1 MRLSSIVSRVY
12 LGFFTLIVIMLGS
25 AWLSISSNK
34 NITSHIETIT
44 QQATPLMLQSST
56 LTIRFL
62 DINRSTTPYLSANYI
77 DELEPLKQTVLSNI
91 EQYQQQLNWFDGKA
105 ESGSPLEP
113 ILQNIE
119 EAGVATINKIEQSLN
134 LYVSYL
140 DSKDLGSMEQEQFQS
155 VVGQLN
161 NTLVNQLASTSTSSG
176 DTQKAVEALLVQLS
190 LIAAEANEAFSLQTS
205 SEVRGVERRLQ
216 SRKERFEQAVSD
228 LDNLDS
234 SLLRRSKQ
242 SLSLLAS
249 HVFSAQG
256 SVSTHMET
264 VKLHESI
271 AQQRVEIE
279 QLIDVQLSHF
289 DELSMYAE
297 DTAKRLY
304 HESMDFSH
312 QALLMQAIIAIGSVF
327 IALLIGLNIA
337 KGIRKPSKL
346 LQSAL
351 DQVAKKDLS
360 VMVQY
365 QANNE
370 FGLVSDKVNLVISH
384 LTQMIDNMRHS
395 STRLKE
401 ASLENQST
409 SRSLS
414 EAMQEQ
420 TNQTVMVATAME
432 QIECSVT
439 EITQAANQTLT
450 LVTDAVSSS
459 SDGQKTMDKSVEL
472 MGSLENKLAES
483 TATIG
488 QLESESASIGS
499 ILDVISGISE
509 QTNLLAL
516 NAAIEAARAGE
527 QGRGFSVVAD
537 EVRVLAAK
545 TNASTQ
551 EIHNKIEQLQTSSKL
566 AVEQINQCV
575 VGMVQCVEQTG
586 EVNHSISTVSD
597 LLNEV
602 EQRSHQIATA
612 TTEHQVV
619 ASQVTQNISQIHTL
633 AEDNSQR
640 SQVLFSHGQQLET
653 MSQQQFSLTQE
664 FKLAESSN
672 HQD

>member
-12 LGFFTLIVIMLGS
+12 LGFFVLIVIMLGS

-34 NITSHIETIT
+34 DITTRIENIT

-62 DINRSTTPYLSANYI
+62 DINRSITPYLSANYM
-77 DELEPLKQTVLSNI
+77 DELEPLKLTVLNNI
-91 EQYQQQLNWFDGKA
+91 EQYQQQLSWFEGKSVA
-105 ESGSPLEP
+105 GSHME
-113 ILQNIE
+113 ILLSNIDE
-119 EAGVATINKIEQSLN
+119 TGRSTIEKIEGVLE
-134 LYVSYL
+134 LYVAYL
-140 DSKDLGSMEQEQFQS
+140 DSKDLGAMGQAQFQS

-161 NTLVNQLASTSTSSG
+161 NTLVNQLASAKS
-176 DTQKAVEALLVQLS
+176 DQIQKAVEALLVQLS

-216 SRKERFEQAVSD
+216 SRKERFEQAVTD

-234 SLLRRSKQ
+234 SLLRRSQQ

-249 HVFSAQG
+249 HAFSSSG
-256 SVSTHMET
+256 SVSTHKAT
-264 VKLHESI
+264 VKLDESI
-271 AQQRVEIE
+271 SLQNQEIE
-279 QLIDVQLSHF
+279 QLIDAQLSHF
-289 DELSMYAE
+289 DELSLYAE
-297 DTAKRLY
+297 ETATRLY
-304 HESMDFSH
+304 HESMDSSER
-312 QALLMQAIIAIGSVF
+312 ALWIQGMIALASVV

-346 LQSAL
+346 LQGAL
-351 DQVAKKDLS
+351 DQVANKDLS
-360 VMVQY
+360 KMVQY

-384 LTQMIDNMRHS
+384 LTEMIENMRQS

-409 SRSLS
+409 SRSLN
-414 EAMQEQ
+414 EAMQDQ

-432 QIECSVT
+432 QIESSVT
-439 EITQAANQTLT
+439 EITQAASQTLT
-450 LVTDAVSSS
+450 LVTEAVSSS
-459 SDGQKTMDKSVEL
+459 NHGQQTMDKSVEL
-472 MGSLENKLAES
+472 MSSLERKLAES

-488 QLESESASIGS
+488 QLESDSASIGS

-586 EVNHSISTVSD
+586 EVNGSISKVST

-664 FKLAESSN
+664 FKLAEQPACD
-672 HQD
+672 H

>member
-12 LGFFTLIVIMLGS
+12 LGFFVLIVIMLGS

-34 NITSHIETIT
+34 DITTRIENIT

-62 DINRSTTPYLSANYI
+62 DINRSITPYLSANYM
-77 DELEPLKQTVLSNI
+77 DELEPLKLTVLNNI
-91 EQYQQQLNWFDGKA
+91 EQYQQQLSWFEGKDVT
-105 ESGSPLEP
+105 GSQMETL
-113 ILQNIE
+113 LSNIDE
-119 EAGVATINKIEQSLN
+119 TGRSTIEKIEGVLE
-134 LYVSYL
+134 LYVAYL
-140 DSKDLGSMEQEQFQS
+140 DSKDLGAMGQAQFQS

-161 NTLVNQLASTSTSSG
+161 NTLVNQLASAKS
-176 DTQKAVEALLVQLS
+176 DQIQKAVEALLVQLS

-216 SRKERFEQAVSD
+216 SRKERFEQAVTD

-234 SLLRRSKQ
+234 SLLRRSQQ

-249 HVFSAQG
+249 HAFSSSG
-256 SVSTHMET
+256 SVSTHKAT
-264 VKLHESI
+264 VKLDESI
-271 AQQRVEIE
+271 SLQNQEIE
-279 QLIDVQLSHF
+279 QLIDTQLSHF
-289 DELSMYAE
+289 DELSLYAE
-297 DTAKRLY
+297 DTATRLY
-304 HESMDFSH
+304 HESMDSSQ
-312 QALLMQAIIAIGSVF
+312 QALVMQGGIALASVL

-351 DQVAKKDLS
+351 DQVANKDLS
-360 VMVQY
+360 TMVQY

-370 FGLVSDKVNLVISH
+370 FGSVSDKVNLVISH
-384 LTQMIDNMRHS
+384 LTEMIENMRQS

-414 EAMQEQ
+414 EAMQDQ

-450 LVTDAVSSS
+450 LVTEAVSSS
-459 SDGQKTMDKSVEL
+459 NYGQQTMDKSVEL
-472 MGSLENKLAES
+472 MSSLERKLAES

-488 QLESESASIGS
+488 QLESDSASIGS

-575 VGMVQCVEQTG
+575 AGMVQCVEQTG
-586 EVNHSISTVSD
+586 EVNGSISKVST

-640 SQVLFSHGQQLET
+640 SQVLFSHGQQLEI

-664 FKLAESSN
+664 FKLAE
-672 HQD
+672 QPACDR

>member
-119 EAGVATINKIEQSLN
+119 ETGVATINKVEQSLN

-161 NTLVNQLASTSTSSG
+161 NTLVNQLASTSN
-176 DTQKAVEALLVQLS
+176 TQKAVEALLVQLS

-264 VKLHESI
+264 VKLHESL
-271 AQQRVEIE
+271 ALQRVEVE

-351 DQVAKKDLS
+351 DQVTKKDLS

-384 LTQMIDNMRHS
+384 LTQMIDNMRYS

-409 SRSLS
+409 SRSLR

-586 EVNHSISTVSD
+586 EVNQSISTVSD

-619 ASQVTQNISQIHTL
+619 ASQVTQNISQIHIL

-672 HQD
+672 HKD

>member
-12 LGFFTLIVIMLGS
+12 LGFFVLIVIMLGS

-34 NITSHIETIT
+34 DITTRIENIT
-44 QQATPLMLQSST
+44 QQATPLMLQSSA

-62 DINRSTTPYLSANYI
+62 DINRSTSPYLFANYI
-77 DELEPLKQTVLSNI
+77 DELEPMKQTVLNNI
-91 EQYQQQLNWFDGKA
+91 EQYQEQLNWFEGKGA
-105 ESGSPLEP
+105 VGSQMEVMLN
-113 ILQNIE
+113 NITQT
-119 EAGVATINKIEQSLN
+119 GVSTIDKIERVLE
-134 LYVSYL
+134 LYVEYL
-140 DSKDLGSMEQEQFQS
+140 DSKDLGSMGQAQFQS

-161 NTLVNQLASTSTSSG
+161 NTLVNQLASADSEQ
-176 DTQKAVEALLVQLS
+176 TQKAIEALLVQLS
-190 LIAAEANEAFSLQTS
+190 LIAAEANEALSLQTS

-216 SRKERFEQAVSD
+216 SRKERFEQAVAD
-228 LDNLDS
+228 LDNLES

-249 HVFSAQG
+249 HAFSTNG
-256 SVSTHMET
+256 SVATHKET
-264 VKLHESI
+264 VKLDESI
-271 AQQRVEIE
+271 SLQKQEIE

-297 DTAKRLY
+297 DTATRLY
-304 HESMDFSH
+304 HESMDSSQ
-312 QALLMQAIIAIGSVF
+312 QALVMQGVIALASVL

-351 DQVAKKDLS
+351 DQVANKDLS
-360 VMVQY
+360 AMVQY

-370 FGLVSDKVNLVISH
+370 FGSVSDKVNLVISH
-384 LTQMIDNMRHS
+384 LTQMIENMRQS

-409 SRSLS
+409 SCSLS
-414 EAMQEQ
+414 EAMQDQ

-450 LVTDAVSSS
+450 LVTEAVSSS
-459 SDGQKTMDKSVEL
+459 GDGQKTMDKSVEL
-472 MGSLENKLAES
+472 MGSLERKLAES

-586 EVNHSISTVSD
+586 EVNHSISSVSD

-664 FKLAESSN
+664 FKLAGQSEN
-672 HQD
+672 EV

>member
-12 LGFFTLIVIMLGS
+12 LGFFVLIVIMLGS

-34 NITSHIETIT
+34 DITTRIENIT

-62 DINRSTTPYLSANYI
+62 DINRSITPYLSANYM
-77 DELEPLKQTVLSNI
+77 DELEPLKLTVLNNI
-91 EQYQQQLNWFDGKA
+91 EQYQQQLSWFEGKSVA
-105 ESGSPLEP
+105 GSHME
-113 ILQNIE
+113 ILLGNIDE
-119 EAGVATINKIEQSLN
+119 TGRSTIEKIEGVLE
-134 LYVSYL
+134 LYVAYL
-140 DSKDLGSMEQEQFQS
+140 DSKDLGAMGQAQFQS

-161 NTLVNQLASTSTSSG
+161 NTLVNQLASAKS
-176 DTQKAVEALLVQLS
+176 DQIQKAVEALLVQLS

-216 SRKERFEQAVSD
+216 SRKERFEQAVTD

-234 SLLRRSKQ
+234 SLLRRSQQ

-249 HVFSAQG
+249 HAFSSSG
-256 SVSTHMET
+256 SVSTHKAT
-264 VKLHESI
+264 VKLDESI
-271 AQQRVEIE
+271 SLQNQEIE
-279 QLIDVQLSHF
+279 QLIDAQLSHF
-289 DELSMYAE
+289 DELSLYAE
-297 DTAKRLY
+297 DTATRLY
-304 HESMDFSH
+304 HESMDSSER
-312 QALLMQAIIAIGSVF
+312 ALWIQSVIALTSVV

-346 LQSAL
+346 LQGAL
-351 DQVAKKDLS
+351 DQVANKDLS
-360 VMVQY
+360 KMVQY

-384 LTQMIDNMRHS
+384 LTEMIENMRQS

-414 EAMQEQ
+414 EAMQDQ

-450 LVTDAVSSS
+450 LVTEAVSSS
-459 SDGQKTMDKSVEL
+459 NHGQQTMDKSVEL
-472 MGSLENKLAES
+472 MSSLERKLAES

-586 EVNHSISTVSD
+586 EVNGSISKVST

-664 FKLAESSN
+664 FKLAEQPAYD
-672 HQD
+672 H

>member
-44 QQATPLMLQSST
+44 QQATPLMLQSSA

-77 DELEPLKQTVLSNI
+77 DELEPLKQTVL
-91 EQYQQQLNWFDGKA
+91 
-105 ESGSPLEP
+105 
-113 ILQNIE
+113 
-119 EAGVATINKIEQSLN
+119 NKIELYQTQLSWFEGKGAAGSQMEAMLN
-134 LYVSYL
+134 NIAQTGVSTIDKIDLVLELYVEYL
-140 DSKDLGSMEQEQFQS
+140 DSKDLGSMEQTQFQS
-155 VVGQLN
+155 VVNQLN
-161 NTLVNQLASTSTSSG
+161 NTLVNQLASASS
-176 DTQKAVEALLVQLS
+176 DATQKAVEALLVQLG

-216 SRKERFEQAVSD
+216 SRKERFEQAVSE

-242 SLSLLAS
+242 SLSLLTS
-249 HVFSAQG
+249 HAFSAQG
-256 SVSTHMET
+256 SVSTHIET

-271 AQQRVEIE
+271 TEQKVEIE
-279 QLIDVQLSHF
+279 QLIDVQLAHF

-297 DTAKRLY
+297 NTATGLY
-304 HESMDFSH
+304 QESMESSE
-312 QALLMQAIIAIGSVF
+312 QALLMQVIISASSVF
-327 IALLIGLNIA
+327 IAMLIGLNIA

-346 LQSAL
+346 VQSAL
-351 DQVAKKDLS
+351 DQVANKDLS
-360 VMVQY
+360 SKVEY

-370 FGLVSDKVNLVISH
+370 FGSVSDKVNLVISH
-384 LTQMIDNMRHS
+384 LAQMIENMRQS
-395 STRLKE
+395 SMHLQQ

-409 SRSLS
+409 SSSLR
-414 EAMQEQ
+414 EAMQDQ

-450 LVTDAVSSS
+450 LVTEAVSSS
-459 SDGQKTMDKSVEL
+459 SDGQKTMDKSVE
-472 MGSLENKLAES
+472 MMSGLESQLAES
-483 TATIG
+483 TVTIA
-488 QLESESASIGS
+488 QLEKESASIGS

-575 VGMVQCVEQTG
+575 EGMIQCVEQTG
-586 EVNHSISTVSD
+586 EVNHSISTVFD

-619 ASQVTQNISQIHTL
+619 ASQVTQNISQIQML
-633 AEDNSQR
+633 AEENSKR
-640 SQVLFSHGQQLET
+640 SQLLFSHGQQLEV
-653 MSQQQFSLTQE
+653 MSQEQFSLTQE
-664 FKLAESSN
+664 FKLAK
-672 HQD
+672 HPHIRG

>member
-77 DELEPLKQTVLSNI
+77 DELEPLKQTVVSNI
-91 EQYQQQLNWFDGKA
+91 AQYQQQLNWFDGKA

-119 EAGVATINKIEQSLN
+119 ETGVATINKIEQSLN

-140 DSKDLGSMEQEQFQS
+140 DSKDLGSMDQEQFQS

-161 NTLVNQLASTSTSSG
+161 NTLVNQLASTSSG
-176 DTQKAVEALLVQLS
+176 NTQKAVEALLVQLS

-304 HESMDFSH
+304 NESMDFSH

-395 STRLKE
+395 SIRLKE

-409 SRSLS
+409 SRSLN

-575 VGMVQCVEQTG
+575 MGMVQCVEQTS

-672 HQD
+672 HKD

>member
-34 NITSHIETIT
+34 NITSHIETIA

-77 DELEPLKQTVLSNI
+77 DELEPLKQTVLSSI
-91 EQYQQQLNWFDGKA
+91 EQYKQQLDWFDGKA
-105 ESGSPLEP
+105 ESGSPLE
-113 ILQNIE
+113 LLLSNINDTG
-119 EAGVATINKIEQSLN
+119 AATIGSIEQL
-134 LYVSYL
+134 LEGYVTYL
-140 DSKDLGSMEQEQFQS
+140 DSKDLGLMRQTQFQS

-161 NTLVNQLASTSTSSG
+161 NTLVNQLASANSAQ
-176 DTQKAVEALLVQLS
+176 TQKAVEALLVQLS
-190 LIAAEANEAFSLQTS
+190 LIAAESNEAFSLQTS

-216 SRKERFEQAVSD
+216 SRKQRFEQAVSD
-228 LDNLDS
+228 LDRLDS
-234 SLLRRSKQ
+234 SALRRSKQ

-249 HVFSAQG
+249 HVFSAKG
-256 SVSTHMET
+256 SVSIHKET
-264 VKLHESI
+264 VKLDESI
-271 AQQRVEIE
+271 TQQRLEIE
-279 QLIDVQLSHF
+279 QLIDLQLNHF
-289 DELSMYAE
+289 DELSIYAE
-297 DTAKRLY
+297 DTATRLY
-304 HESMDFSH
+304 HESMGSSLR
-312 QALLMQAIIAIGSVF
+312 ALMMQTIIAVGSVF
-327 IALLIGLNIA
+327 LALLIGLNIA

-351 DQVAKKDLS
+351 EQVANKDLS

-365 QANNE
+365 RAHNE

-384 LTQMIDNMRHS
+384 LTQIIESMRQS
-395 STRLKE
+395 SSRLKE

-414 EAMQEQ
+414 EAMQDQ

-450 LVTDAVSSS
+450 LVTEAVSSS
-459 SDGQKTMDKSVEL
+459 NHGQKTVDKSVEL
-472 MGSLENKLAES
+472 MSNLEGKLAES

-575 VGMVQCVEQTG
+575 MGMVQCVEQTG
-586 EVNHSISTVSD
+586 EVNHSISMVSD

-640 SQVLFSHGQQLET
+640 SQVLFSHGLQLET

-664 FKLAESSN
+664 FTLAKPS
-672 HQD
+672 

>member
-12 LGFFTLIVIMLGS
+12 LGFFILIVIMLGS

-34 NITSHIETIT
+34 DITTRIENIT
-44 QQATPLMLQSST
+44 QQATPLMLQSSA

-62 DINRSTTPYLSANYI
+62 DINRSTSPYLSANYI
-77 DELEPLKQTVLSNI
+77 DELEPLKQTVLNNI
-91 EQYQQQLNWFDGKA
+91 EQYQQQLSWFEGKG
-105 ESGSPLEP
+105 EVGSQMEVMLNNITQTGVSTVDQIERVLE
-113 ILQNIE
+113 
-119 EAGVATINKIEQSLN
+119 
-134 LYVSYL
+134 LYVKYL
-140 DSKDLGSMEQEQFQS
+140 DSKDLGSMGQAQFQS

-161 NTLVNQLASTSTSSG
+161 NTLVNQLASAGSEQ
-176 DTQKAVEALLVQLS
+176 TQKAVEALLVQLS

-216 SRKERFEQAVSD
+216 SRKERFEQAVAD

-249 HVFSAQG
+249 HAFSDNG
-256 SVSTHMET
+256 SVAIHKET
-264 VKLHESI
+264 VKLDESI
-271 AQQRVEIE
+271 SLQKQEIE
-279 QLIDVQLSHF
+279 QLIDQQLSHF
-289 DELSMYAE
+289 DELSVYAE
-297 DTAKRLY
+297 DTATRLY
-304 HESMDFSH
+304 HESMNSSQ
-312 QALLMQAIIAIGSVF
+312 QALLMQGVIALTSVL

-346 LQSAL
+346 LQSVL
-351 DQVAKKDLS
+351 DQVANKDLS
-360 VMVQY
+360 AMVKY

-370 FGLVSDKVNLVISH
+370 FGSVSDKVNLVISH
-384 LTQMIDNMRHS
+384 LTQMIENMRYS
-395 STRLKE
+395 STCLKE
-401 ASLENQST
+401 ASIENQST

-414 EAMQEQ
+414 EAMQDQ

-450 LVTDAVSSS
+450 LVTEAVSSS
-459 SDGQKTMDKSVEL
+459 CAGQKTMDKSVEL
-472 MGSLENKLAES
+472 MGSLERKLAES
-483 TATIG
+483 KATIG

-602 EQRSHQIATA
+602 EQRNHQIANA

-619 ASQVTQNISQIHTL
+619 ASQVTQNISQIHIL

-664 FKLAESSN
+664 FKLAEQSEN
-672 HQD
+672 EV

>member
-12 LGFFTLIVIMLGS
+12 LGFFVLIVIMLGS

-34 NITSHIETIT
+34 DITTRIESIT

-62 DINRSTTPYLSANYI
+62 DINRSITPYLSANYM
-77 DELEPLKQTVLSNI
+77 DELEPLKLTILNNI
-91 EQYQQQLNWFDGKA
+91 EQYQQQLSWFEGK
-105 ESGSPLEP
+105 
-113 ILQNIE
+113 
-119 EAGVATINKIEQSLN
+119 GVAGSQMEILLSNIDETGRSTIEKIEGVLE
-134 LYVSYL
+134 LYVAYL
-140 DSKDLGSMEQEQFQS
+140 DSKDLGAMGQAQFQS

-161 NTLVNQLASTSTSSG
+161 NTLVNQLASAKS
-176 DTQKAVEALLVQLS
+176 DQIQKAVEALLVQLS
-190 LIAAEANEAFSLQTS
+190 LIAAETNEAFSLQTS

-216 SRKERFEQAVSD
+216 SRKERFEQAVTD

-234 SLLRRSKQ
+234 SLLRRSQQ

-249 HVFSAQG
+249 HAFSSSG
-256 SVSTHMET
+256 SVSTHKET
-264 VKLHESI
+264 VKLDESI
-271 AQQRVEIE
+271 SLQNQEIE
-279 QLIDVQLSHF
+279 QLIDAQLNHF
-289 DELSMYAE
+289 DELSLYAE
-297 DTAKRLY
+297 DTATRLY
-304 HESMDFSH
+304 HESMDSSER
-312 QALLMQAIIAIGSVF
+312 ALWIQGVIALTSVV

-346 LQSAL
+346 LQGAL
-351 DQVAKKDLS
+351 DQVANKDLS
-360 VMVQY
+360 KMVRY

-384 LTQMIDNMRHS
+384 LTEMIENMRQS

-409 SRSLS
+409 SCSLS
-414 EAMQEQ
+414 EAMQDQ

-439 EITQAANQTLT
+439 EITQAATQTLT
-450 LVTDAVSSS
+450 LVTEAVSSS
-459 SDGQKTMDKSVEL
+459 NHGQQTMDKSVEL
-472 MGSLENKLAES
+472 MSSLERKLAES

-488 QLESESASIGS
+488 QLESDSASIGS

-575 VGMVQCVEQTG
+575 VGMVQCFEQTG
-586 EVNHSISTVSD
+586 EVNHSISSVSE
-597 LLNEV
+597 LLTEV

-664 FKLAESSN
+664 FKLAEQSEN
-672 HQD
+672 KV

>member
-12 LGFFTLIVIMLGS
+12 LGFFVLIVIMLGS

-34 NITSHIETIT
+34 DNTTRIENIT

-77 DELEPLKQTVLSNI
+77 DELEPLKQVVLNNI
-91 EQYQQQLNWFDGKA
+91 ELYQQQLNWFQGK
-105 ESGSPLEP
+105 
-113 ILQNIE
+113 
-119 EAGVATINKIEQSLN
+119 GVAGSQMEAMLNQITQTGLLTIDKIEQVLE
-134 LYVSYL
+134 LYVEYL
-140 DSKDLGSMEQEQFQS
+140 DSKDLGSMGQAQFQS

-161 NTLVNQLASTSTSSG
+161 NTLVNQLASADSEQ
-176 DTQKAVEALLVQLS
+176 TQKAVEALLVQLS

-216 SRKERFEQAVSD
+216 SRKERFEQAVAD
-228 LDNLDS
+228 LDNLNS

-249 HVFSAQG
+249 HAFSASG
-256 SVSTHMET
+256 SVAIHKET
-264 VKLHESI
+264 VKLDEFISL
-271 AQQRVEIE
+271 QKQEIE
-279 QLIDVQLSHF
+279 QLIDQQLSHF

-297 DTAKRLY
+297 DTATRLY
-304 HESMDFSH
+304 HESMDSSQ
-312 QALLMQAIIAIGSVF
+312 QALVMQGFIALASVL

-351 DQVAKKDLS
+351 DQVANKDLS
-360 VMVQY
+360 AMVQY

-370 FGLVSDKVNLVISH
+370 FGSVSDKVNLVISH
-384 LTQMIDNMRHS
+384 LTQMIENMRYS
-395 STRLKE
+395 STCLKE
-401 ASLENQST
+401 ASIENQST

-414 EAMQEQ
+414 EAMQDQ

-439 EITQAANQTLT
+439 EITQAANQTLA
-450 LVTDAVSSS
+450 LVTEAVSSS
-459 SDGQKTMDKSVEL
+459 CAGQKTMDKSVEL
-472 MGSLENKLAES
+472 MGSLERKLAES
-483 TATIG
+483 TVTIG
-488 QLESESASIGS
+488 QLENESASIGS

-664 FKLAESSN
+664 FKLAEQSEN
-672 HQD
+672 TV

>member
-12 LGFFTLIVIMLGS
+12 LGFFVLIVIMLGS

-34 NITSHIETIT
+34 DITTRIESIT

-62 DINRSTTPYLSANYI
+62 DINRSITPYLSANYM
-77 DELEPLKQTVLSNI
+77 DELEPLKLTILNNI
-91 EQYQQQLNWFDGKA
+91 EQYQQQLSWFEGK
-105 ESGSPLEP
+105 
-113 ILQNIE
+113 
-119 EAGVATINKIEQSLN
+119 GVAGSQMEILLSNIDETGRSTIEKIEGVLE
-134 LYVSYL
+134 LYVAYL
-140 DSKDLGSMEQEQFQS
+140 DSKDLGAMGQAQFQS

-161 NTLVNQLASTSTSSG
+161 NTLVNQLASAKS
-176 DTQKAVEALLVQLS
+176 DQIQKAVEALLVQLS
-190 LIAAEANEAFSLQTS
+190 LIAAETNEAFSLQTS

-216 SRKERFEQAVSD
+216 SRKERFEQAVTD

-234 SLLRRSKQ
+234 SLLRRSQQ

-249 HVFSAQG
+249 HAFSSSG
-256 SVSTHMET
+256 SVSTHKET
-264 VKLHESI
+264 VKLDESI
-271 AQQRVEIE
+271 SLQNQEIE
-279 QLIDVQLSHF
+279 QLIDAQLNHF
-289 DELSMYAE
+289 DELSLYAE
-297 DTAKRLY
+297 DTATRLY
-304 HESMDFSH
+304 HESMDSSER
-312 QALLMQAIIAIGSVF
+312 ALWIQGVIALTSVV

-346 LQSAL
+346 LQGAL
-351 DQVAKKDLS
+351 DQVANKDLS
-360 VMVQY
+360 KMVRY

-384 LTQMIDNMRHS
+384 LTEMIENMRQS

-409 SRSLS
+409 SCSLS
-414 EAMQEQ
+414 EAMQDQ

-450 LVTDAVSSS
+450 LVTEAVSSS
-459 SDGQKTMDKSVEL
+459 NHGQQTMDKSVEL
-472 MGSLENKLAES
+472 MSSLERKLAES

-488 QLESESASIGS
+488 QLESDSASIGS

-575 VGMVQCVEQTG
+575 VGMVQCFEQTG
-586 EVNHSISTVSD
+586 EVNHSISSVSE
-597 LLNEV
+597 LLTEV

-612 TTEHQVV
+612 TTEHRVV

-664 FKLAESSN
+664 FKLAEQSEN
-672 HQD
+672 KV

>member
-12 LGFFTLIVIMLGS
+12 LGFFVLIVIMLGS

-34 NITSHIETIT
+34 DITTRIENIT

-62 DINRSTTPYLSANYI
+62 DINRSITPYLSANYI
-77 DELEPLKQTVLSNI
+77 DELEPLKLTVLNNI
-91 EQYQQQLNWFDGKA
+91 EQYQQQLSWFEGKSVA
-105 ESGSPLEP
+105 GSHME
-113 ILQNIE
+113 ILLSNIDE
-119 EAGVATINKIEQSLN
+119 TGRSTIEKIEGVLE
-134 LYVSYL
+134 LYVAYL
-140 DSKDLGSMEQEQFQS
+140 DSKDLGAMGQAQFQS

-161 NTLVNQLASTSTSSG
+161 NILVNQLASAKS
-176 DTQKAVEALLVQLS
+176 DQIQKAVEALLVQLS

-216 SRKERFEQAVSD
+216 SRKERFEQAVTD

-234 SLLRRSKQ
+234 SLLRRSQQ

-249 HVFSAQG
+249 HAFSSSG
-256 SVSTHMET
+256 SVSTHKAT
-264 VKLHESI
+264 VKLDESI
-271 AQQRVEIE
+271 SLQNQEIE
-279 QLIDVQLSHF
+279 QLIDAQLSHF
-289 DELSMYAE
+289 DELSLYAE
-297 DTAKRLY
+297 DTATRLY
-304 HESMDFSH
+304 HESTDSSQ
-312 QALLMQAIIAIGSVF
+312 QALWIQGVITLTSVV

-346 LQSAL
+346 LQGAL
-351 DQVAKKDLS
+351 DQVANKDLS
-360 VMVQY
+360 KMVRY

-370 FGLVSDKVNLVISH
+370 FGLVSEKVNLVISH
-384 LTQMIDNMRHS
+384 LTEMIENMRQS
-395 STRLKE
+395 STCLKE

-414 EAMQEQ
+414 EAMHDQ
-420 TNQTVMVATAME
+420 TSQTVMVATAME

-450 LVTDAVSSS
+450 LVTEAVSSS
-459 SDGQKTMDKSVEL
+459 NHGQQTMDKSVEL
-472 MGSLENKLAES
+472 MGSLERKLAES
-483 TATIG
+483 TATID
-488 QLESESASIGS
+488 QLESDSASIGS

-575 VGMVQCVEQTG
+575 AGMVQCVEQTY
-586 EVNHSISTVSD
+586 EVNGSISKVST

-664 FKLAESSN
+664 FKLAEQSEN
-672 HQD
+672 KV

>member
-12 LGFFTLIVIMLGS
+12 LGFFVLIVIMLGS

-34 NITSHIETIT
+34 DVTTRIESIT

-62 DINRSTTPYLSANYI
+62 DINRSITPYLSANYM
-77 DELEPLKQTVLSNI
+77 DELEPLKLTILNNI
-91 EQYQQQLNWFDGKA
+91 EQYQQQLSWFEGK
-105 ESGSPLEP
+105 
-113 ILQNIE
+113 
-119 EAGVATINKIEQSLN
+119 GVAGSQMEILLSNIDETGRSTIEKIEGVLE
-134 LYVSYL
+134 LYVAYL
-140 DSKDLGSMEQEQFQS
+140 DSKDLGAMGQAQFQS

-161 NTLVNQLASTSTSSG
+161 NTLVNQLASAKS
-176 DTQKAVEALLVQLS
+176 DQIQKAVEALLVQLS
-190 LIAAEANEAFSLQTS
+190 LIAAETNEAFSLQTS

-216 SRKERFEQAVSD
+216 SRKERFEQAVTD

-234 SLLRRSKQ
+234 SLLRRSQQ

-249 HVFSAQG
+249 HAFSSSG
-256 SVSTHMET
+256 SVSTHKET
-264 VKLHESI
+264 VKLDESI
-271 AQQRVEIE
+271 SLQNQEIE
-279 QLIDVQLSHF
+279 QLIDAQLNHF
-289 DELSMYAE
+289 DELSLYAE
-297 DTAKRLY
+297 DTATRLY
-304 HESMDFSH
+304 HESMDSSER
-312 QALLMQAIIAIGSVF
+312 ALWIQGVIALTSVV

-346 LQSAL
+346 LQGAL
-351 DQVAKKDLS
+351 DQVANKDLS
-360 VMVQY
+360 KMVRY

-384 LTQMIDNMRHS
+384 LTEMIENMRQS

-409 SRSLS
+409 SCSLS
-414 EAMQEQ
+414 EAMQDQ

-450 LVTDAVSSS
+450 LVTEAVSSS
-459 SDGQKTMDKSVEL
+459 NHGQQTMDKSVEL
-472 MGSLENKLAES
+472 MSSLERKLAES

-488 QLESESASIGS
+488 QLESDSASIGS

-575 VGMVQCVEQTG
+575 VGMVQCFEQTG
-586 EVNHSISTVSD
+586 EVNYSISSVSE
-597 LLNEV
+597 LLTEV

-664 FKLAESSN
+664 FKLAEQSEN
-672 HQD
+672 KV

>member
-12 LGFFTLIVIMLGS
+12 LGFFVLIVIMLGS

-34 NITSHIETIT
+34 DNTTRIENIT

-77 DELEPLKQTVLSNI
+77 DELEPLKQVVLNNI
-91 EQYQQQLNWFDGKA
+91 ELYQQQLNWFQGK
-105 ESGSPLEP
+105 
-113 ILQNIE
+113 
-119 EAGVATINKIEQSLN
+119 GVAGSQMEAMLNQITQTGLLTIDKIEQVLE
-134 LYVSYL
+134 LYVEYL
-140 DSKDLGSMEQEQFQS
+140 DSKDLGSMGQAQFQS

-161 NTLVNQLASTSTSSG
+161 NTLVNQLASAKS
-176 DTQKAVEALLVQLS
+176 DQIQKAVEALLVQLS

-216 SRKERFEQAVSD
+216 SRKERFEQAVTD
-228 LDNLDS
+228 LDNLDP
-234 SLLRRSKQ
+234 SLLRRSQQ

-249 HVFSAQG
+249 HAFSASG
-256 SVSTHMET
+256 SVAIHKET
-264 VKLHESI
+264 VKLDESI
-271 AQQRVEIE
+271 SLQKQEIE
-279 QLIDVQLSHF
+279 QSIDVQLSHF
-289 DELSMYAE
+289 DELSTYAE
-297 DTAKRLY
+297 DTATRLY
-304 HESMDFSH
+304 HESMDSSQ
-312 QALLMQAIIAIGSVF
+312 QALVMQSVIALSSVL

-351 DQVAKKDLS
+351 DQVANKDLS
-360 VMVQY
+360 MMVQY

-370 FGLVSDKVNLVISH
+370 FGSVSDKVNLVISH
-384 LTQMIDNMRHS
+384 LTQMIDNMRQS

-414 EAMQEQ
+414 EAMQDQ

-450 LVTDAVSSS
+450 LVTEAVSSS
-459 SDGQKTMDKSVEL
+459 CAGQKTMDKSVEL
-472 MGSLENKLAES
+472 IGSLERKLAES

-664 FKLAESSN
+664 FKLAEQSEN
-672 HQD
+672 TV

>member
-12 LGFFTLIVIMLGS
+12 LGFFVLIVIMLGS

-34 NITSHIETIT
+34 DITTRIENIT

-62 DINRSTTPYLSANYI
+62 DINRSITPYLSANYM
-77 DELEPLKQTVLSNI
+77 DELEPLNLTVLNNI
-91 EQYQQQLNWFDGKA
+91 EQYQQQLSWFEGK
-105 ESGSPLEP
+105 
-113 ILQNIE
+113 
-119 EAGVATINKIEQSLN
+119 GVAGSQMETLLSNIDETGRSTIEKIEGVLE
-134 LYVSYL
+134 LYVAYL
-140 DSKDLGSMEQEQFQS
+140 DSKDLGSMGQAQFQS

-161 NTLVNQLASTSTSSG
+161 NTLVNQLASAKS
-176 DTQKAVEALLVQLS
+176 DQIQKAVEALLVQLS

-216 SRKERFEQAVSD
+216 SRKERFEQAVTD

-234 SLLRRSKQ
+234 SLLRRSQQ

-249 HVFSAQG
+249 HAFSSSG
-256 SVSTHMET
+256 SVSTHKAT
-264 VKLHESI
+264 VKLDESI
-271 AQQRVEIE
+271 SLQKQEIE
-279 QLIDVQLSHF
+279 QLIDTQLSHF
-289 DELSMYAE
+289 DELSLYAE
-297 DTAKRLY
+297 DTATRLY
-304 HESMDFSH
+304 HESTDSS
-312 QALLMQAIIAIGSVF
+312 QKALWIQGVIALASVV

-346 LQSAL
+346 LQGAL
-351 DQVAKKDLS
+351 DQVANKDLS
-360 VMVQY
+360 KMVRY

-384 LTQMIDNMRHS
+384 LTEMIENMRQS

-414 EAMQEQ
+414 EAMQDQ

-450 LVTDAVSSS
+450 LVTEAVSSS
-459 SDGQKTMDKSVEL
+459 NHGQQTMDKSVEL
-472 MGSLENKLAES
+472 MSNLERKLAES
-483 TATIG
+483 TTTIG
-488 QLESESASIGS
+488 QLESDSASIGS

-575 VGMVQCVEQTG
+575 AGMVQCVEQTG
-586 EVNHSISTVSD
+586 EVNGSISKVST

-664 FKLAESSN
+664 FKLAE
-672 HQD
+672 QPACDR

>member
-12 LGFFTLIVIMLGS
+12 LGFFVLIVIMLGS

-34 NITSHIETIT
+34 DITTRIESIT

-62 DINRSTTPYLSANYI
+62 DINRSITPYLSANYM
-77 DELEPLKQTVLSNI
+77 DELEPLKLTILNNI
-91 EQYQQQLNWFDGKA
+91 EQYQQQLSWFEGK
-105 ESGSPLEP
+105 
-113 ILQNIE
+113 
-119 EAGVATINKIEQSLN
+119 GVAGSQMEILLSNIDETGRSTIEKIEGVLE
-134 LYVSYL
+134 LYVAYL
-140 DSKDLGSMEQEQFQS
+140 DSKDLGAMGQAQFQS

-161 NTLVNQLASTSTSSG
+161 NTLVNQLASAKS
-176 DTQKAVEALLVQLS
+176 DQIQKAVEALLVQLS
-190 LIAAEANEAFSLQTS
+190 LIAAETNEAFSLQTS

-216 SRKERFEQAVSD
+216 SRKERFEQAVTD

-234 SLLRRSKQ
+234 SLLRRSQQ

-249 HVFSAQG
+249 HAFSSSG
-256 SVSTHMET
+256 SVSTHKET
-264 VKLHESI
+264 VKLDESI
-271 AQQRVEIE
+271 SLQNQEIE
-279 QLIDVQLSHF
+279 QLIDAQLNHF
-289 DELSMYAE
+289 DELSLYAE
-297 DTAKRLY
+297 DTATRLY
-304 HESMDFSH
+304 HESMDSSER
-312 QALLMQAIIAIGSVF
+312 ALWIQGVIALTSVV

-346 LQSAL
+346 LQGAL
-351 DQVAKKDLS
+351 DQVANKDLS
-360 VMVQY
+360 KMVRY

-384 LTQMIDNMRHS
+384 LTEMIENMRQS

-409 SRSLS
+409 SCSLS
-414 EAMQEQ
+414 EAMQDQ

-450 LVTDAVSSS
+450 LVTEAVSSS
-459 SDGQKTMDKSVEL
+459 NHGQQTMDKSVEL
-472 MGSLENKLAES
+472 MSSLERKLAES

-488 QLESESASIGS
+488 QLESDSASIGS

-575 VGMVQCVEQTG
+575 VGMVQCFEQTG
-586 EVNHSISTVSD
+586 EVNHSISSVSE
-597 LLNEV
+597 LLTEV

-664 FKLAESSN
+664 FKLAEQSEN
-672 HQD
+672 KV

>member
-12 LGFFTLIVIMLGS
+12 LGFFVLIVIMLGS

-34 NITSHIETIT
+34 DITTRIENIT

-62 DINRSTTPYLSANYI
+62 DINRSITPYLSANYM
-77 DELEPLKQTVLSNI
+77 DELEPLKLTVLNNI
-91 EQYQQQLNWFDGKA
+91 EQYQQQLSWFEGKSVA
-105 ESGSPLEP
+105 GSHME
-113 ILQNIE
+113 ILLGNIDE
-119 EAGVATINKIEQSLN
+119 TGRSTIEKIEGVLE
-134 LYVSYL
+134 LYVAYL
-140 DSKDLGSMEQEQFQS
+140 DSKDLGSMGQAQFQS

-161 NTLVNQLASTSTSSG
+161 NTLVTQLTSAKS
-176 DTQKAVEALLVQLS
+176 DQIQKAVEAMLVQLS
-190 LIAAEANEAFSLQTS
+190 LIAAEANEAFSFQTS

-216 SRKERFEQAVSD
+216 SRKERFEQAVTD

-234 SLLRRSKQ
+234 SLLRRSQQ

-249 HVFSAQG
+249 HAFSSSG
-256 SVSTHMET
+256 SVSTHKET
-264 VKLHESI
+264 VKLDESI
-271 AQQRVEIE
+271 SLQNQEIE
-279 QLIDVQLSHF
+279 QLIDAQLSHF
-289 DELSMYAE
+289 DELSLYAE
-297 DTAKRLY
+297 DTATRLY
-304 HESMDFSH
+304 HESMDSSER
-312 QALLMQAIIAIGSVF
+312 ALWIQGVIALTSVV

-346 LQSAL
+346 LQGAL
-351 DQVAKKDLS
+351 DQVANKDLS
-360 VMVQY
+360 KMVRY

-384 LTQMIDNMRHS
+384 LTEMIENMRQS
-395 STRLKE
+395 STHLKE

-414 EAMQEQ
+414 EAMQDQ

-450 LVTDAVSSS
+450 LVTEAVSSS
-459 SDGQKTMDKSVEL
+459 NHGQQTMDKSVEL
-472 MGSLENKLAES
+472 MSSLERKLAES

-488 QLESESASIGS
+488 QLESDSASIGS

-575 VGMVQCVEQTG
+575 AVMVQCVEQTG
-586 EVNHSISTVSD
+586 EVNGSISKVST

-653 MSQQQFSLTQE
+653 MSKQQFSLTQE
-664 FKLAESSN
+664 FKLVKQPACD
-672 HQD
+672 H

>member
-77 DELEPLKQTVLSNI
+77 DELEPQKQTVL
-91 EQYQQQLNWFDGKA
+91 
-105 ESGSPLEP
+105 
-113 ILQNIE
+113 
-119 EAGVATINKIEQSLN
+119 NKIELYQTQLSWFEGKGAAGSQMEAMLN
-134 LYVSYL
+134 NIAQTGVSTIDKIDLVLELYVEYL
-140 DSKDLGSMEQEQFQS
+140 DSKDLGSMEQTQFQS
-155 VVGQLN
+155 VVNQLN
-161 NTLVNQLASTSTSSG
+161 NTLVNQLASASS
-176 DTQKAVEALLVQLS
+176 DATQKAVEALLVQLS
-190 LIAAEANEAFSLQTS
+190 LITAEANEAFSLQTS

-216 SRKERFEQAVSD
+216 SRHERFKEAVA
-228 LDNLDS
+228 NLEAQDPA
-234 SLLRRSKQ
+234 LVRRSKQ

-249 HVFSAQG
+249 HAFSAQG

-271 AQQRVEIE
+271 TEQKVEIE
-279 QLIDVQLSHF
+279 QLIDVQLAHF

-297 DTAKRLY
+297 NTATGLY
-304 HESMDFSH
+304 QESMDSSE
-312 QALLMQAIIAIGSVF
+312 QALLMQVIISASSVF
-327 IALLIGLNIA
+327 IAMLIGLNIA

-346 LQSAL
+346 VQSAL
-351 DQVAKKDLS
+351 DQVANKDLS
-360 VMVQY
+360 SKVEY

-370 FGLVSDKVNLVISH
+370 FGSVSDKVNLVISH
-384 LTQMIDNMRHS
+384 LAQMIENMRQS
-395 STRLKE
+395 SMHLQQ

-409 SRSLS
+409 SSSLR
-414 EAMQEQ
+414 EAMQDQ

-450 LVTDAVSSS
+450 LVTEAVSSS
-459 SDGQKTMDKSVEL
+459 SDGQKTMDKSVE
-472 MGSLENKLAES
+472 MMSGLESQLAES
-483 TATIG
+483 TVTIA
-488 QLESESASIGS
+488 QLEKESASIGS

-537 EVRVLAAK
+537 EVR
-545 TNASTQ
+545 
-551 EIHNKIEQLQTSSKL
+551 
-566 AVEQINQCV
+566 
-575 VGMVQCVEQTG
+575 
-586 EVNHSISTVSD
+586 
-597 LLNEV
+597 
-602 EQRSHQIATA
+602 
-612 TTEHQVV
+612 
-619 ASQVTQNISQIHTL
+619 
-633 AEDNSQR
+633 
-640 SQVLFSHGQQLET
+640 
-653 MSQQQFSLTQE
+653 
-664 FKLAESSN
+664 
-672 HQD
+672 

>member
-25 AWLSISSNK
+25 AWLSINSNK

-62 DINRSTTPYLSANYI
+62 DINRSSIPYLSADYV
-77 DELEPLKQTVLSNI
+77 DELEPLKQAVVNNI
-91 EQYQQQLNWFDGKA
+91 EHYQQQLNWFEGK
-105 ESGSPLEP
+105 STTGSPLES
-113 ILQNIE
+113 ILNNIDE
-119 EAGVATINKIEQSLN
+119 TGVATIEKVDQTLN

-140 DSKDLGSMEQEQFQS
+140 DTKDLGSMEQAQFQS

-161 NTLVNQLASTSTSSG
+161 NTLVNQLASASS
-176 DTQKAVEALLVQLS
+176 DVMQKAVEALLVQLS

-216 SRKERFEQAVSD
+216 SRKERFEQAVAD
-228 LDNLDS
+228 LDSIDS
-234 SLLRRSKQ
+234 AMLRRSKQ

-249 HVFSAQG
+249 HAFSAKG
-256 SVSTHMET
+256 SVSTHKDT
-264 VKLHESI
+264 VELHEVI
-271 AQQRVEIE
+271 AQQRLKIE
-279 QLIDVQLSHF
+279 QLIDTQLSHF

-304 HESMDFSH
+304 HESMDSSH

-346 LQSAL
+346 VQGAL
-351 DQVAKKDLS
+351 DQVANKDLS
-360 VMVQY
+360 TMVQY

-370 FGLVSDKVNLVISH
+370 FGSVSDKVNLVISH
-384 LTQMIDNMRHS
+384 LTQMIENMRQS

-414 EAMQEQ
+414 EAMQDQ

-450 LVTDAVSSS
+450 LVTSAVTNSSA
-459 SDGQKTMDKSVEL
+459 GQQTMGKNVDL
-472 MGSLENKLAES
+472 MGVLESKLAES
-483 TATIG
+483 TTTIDK
-488 QLESESASIGS
+488 LEKESASIGS

-551 EIHNKIEQLQTSSKL
+551 EIHHKIERLQTSSKL

-640 SQVLFSHGQQLET
+640 SQLLFSHGQQLET

-664 FKLAESSN
+664 FKLAEQSEN
-672 HQD
+672 TV

>member
-12 LGFFTLIVIMLGS
+12 LGFFVLIVIMLGS

-34 NITSHIETIT
+34 DITTRIENIT

-62 DINRSTTPYLSANYI
+62 DINRSITPYLSANYI
-77 DELEPLKQTVLSNI
+77 DELEPLKLTVLNNI
-91 EQYQQQLNWFDGKA
+91 EQYQQQLSWFEGKSVA
-105 ESGSPLEP
+105 GSHME
-113 ILQNIE
+113 ILLSNIDE
-119 EAGVATINKIEQSLN
+119 TGRSTIEKIEGVLE
-134 LYVSYL
+134 LYVAYL
-140 DSKDLGSMEQEQFQS
+140 DSKDLGAIGQAQFQS

-161 NTLVNQLASTSTSSG
+161 NTLVNQLASAKSDQIQT
-176 DTQKAVEALLVQLS
+176 AVEALLVQLS

-216 SRKERFEQAVSD
+216 SRKERFEQAVTD

-234 SLLRRSKQ
+234 SLLRRSQQ

-249 HVFSAQG
+249 HAFSSSG
-256 SVSTHMET
+256 SVSTHKAT
-264 VKLHESI
+264 VKLDESI
-271 AQQRVEIE
+271 SLQSQEIE
-279 QLIDVQLSHF
+279 QLIDAQLSHF
-289 DELSMYAE
+289 DELSLYAE
-297 DTAKRLY
+297 DTATRLY
-304 HESMDFSH
+304 HESMDSSER
-312 QALLMQAIIAIGSVF
+312 ALWIQGVIALTSVV

-346 LQSAL
+346 LQGAL
-351 DQVAKKDLS
+351 DQVANKDLS
-360 VMVQY
+360 KMVRY

-384 LTQMIDNMRHS
+384 LTEMIENMRQS

-414 EAMQEQ
+414 EAMQDQ

-450 LVTDAVSSS
+450 LVTEAVSSS
-459 SDGQKTMDKSVEL
+459 NHGQQTMDKSVEL
-472 MGSLENKLAES
+472 MSSLERKLAES

-488 QLESESASIGS
+488 QLESDSASIGS

-575 VGMVQCVEQTG
+575 AGMVQCVEQTG
-586 EVNHSISTVSD
+586 EVNGSISKVST

-664 FKLAESSN
+664 FKLAE
-672 HQD
+672 QPACDR

>member
-12 LGFFTLIVIMLGS
+12 LGFFVLIVIMLGS

-34 NITSHIETIT
+34 DITTRIESIT

-62 DINRSTTPYLSANYI
+62 DINRSITPYLSANYM
-77 DELEPLKQTVLSNI
+77 DELEPLKLTILNNI
-91 EQYQQQLNWFDGKA
+91 EQYQQQLSWFEGK
-105 ESGSPLEP
+105 
-113 ILQNIE
+113 
-119 EAGVATINKIEQSLN
+119 GVAGSQMEILLSNIDETGRSTIEKIEGVLE
-134 LYVSYL
+134 LYVAYL
-140 DSKDLGSMEQEQFQS
+140 DSKDLGAMGQAQFQS

-161 NTLVNQLASTSTSSG
+161 NTLVNQLASAKS
-176 DTQKAVEALLVQLS
+176 DQIQKAVEALLVQLS
-190 LIAAEANEAFSLQTS
+190 LIAAETNEAFSLQTS

-216 SRKERFEQAVSD
+216 SRKERFEQAVTD

-234 SLLRRSKQ
+234 SLLRRSQQ

-249 HVFSAQG
+249 HAFSTSG
-256 SVSTHMET
+256 SVSTHKET
-264 VKLHESI
+264 VKLDESI
-271 AQQRVEIE
+271 SLQNQEIE
-279 QLIDVQLSHF
+279 QLIDAQLNHF
-289 DELSMYAE
+289 DELSLYAE
-297 DTAKRLY
+297 DTATRLY
-304 HESMDFSH
+304 HESMDSSER
-312 QALLMQAIIAIGSVF
+312 ALWIQGVIALTSVV

-346 LQSAL
+346 LQGAL
-351 DQVAKKDLS
+351 DQVANKDLS
-360 VMVQY
+360 KMVRY

-384 LTQMIDNMRHS
+384 LTEMIENMRQS

-409 SRSLS
+409 SCSLS
-414 EAMQEQ
+414 EAMQDQ

-450 LVTDAVSSS
+450 LVTEAVSSS
-459 SDGQKTMDKSVEL
+459 NHGQQTMDKSVEL
-472 MGSLENKLAES
+472 MSSLERKLAES

-488 QLESESASIGS
+488 QLDSDSASIGS

-575 VGMVQCVEQTG
+575 VGMVQCFEQTG
-586 EVNHSISTVSD
+586 EVNHSISSVSE
-597 LLNEV
+597 LLTEV

-612 TTEHQVV
+612 TTEHRVV

-664 FKLAESSN
+664 FKLAEQSEN
-672 HQD
+672 KF

>member
-77 DELEPLKQTVLSNI
+77 DELEPLKQTVVSNI
-91 EQYQQQLNWFDGKA
+91 AQYQQQLNWFDGKA

-113 ILQNIE
+113 MLKNIE
-119 EAGVATINKIEQSLN
+119 EAGVATINKIEQSLD

-161 NTLVNQLASTSTSSG
+161 NTLVNQLASTSS
-176 DTQKAVEALLVQLS
+176 DATQKAVEALLVQLS

-205 SEVRGVERRLQ
+205 SEIRGVERRLQ

-304 HESMDFSH
+304 NESMDFSH
-312 QALLMQAIIAIGSVF
+312 QVLLMQAIIAIGSVF

-409 SRSLS
+409 SRSLR

-450 LVTDAVSSS
+450 LVTEAVSSS
-459 SDGQKTMDKSVEL
+459 CDGQKTMNKSVEL

-575 VGMVQCVEQTG
+575 VGMVQCVEQTS

-672 HQD
+672 HKD

>member
-12 LGFFTLIVIMLGS
+12 LGFFVLIVIMLGS

-34 NITSHIETIT
+34 DITTRIESIT

-62 DINRSTTPYLSANYI
+62 DINRSITPYLSANYM
-77 DELEPLKQTVLSNI
+77 DELEPLKLTILNNI
-91 EQYQQQLNWFDGKA
+91 EQYQQQLSWFEGK
-105 ESGSPLEP
+105 
-113 ILQNIE
+113 
-119 EAGVATINKIEQSLN
+119 GVAGSQMEILLSNIDETGRSTIEKIEGVLE
-134 LYVSYL
+134 LYVAYL
-140 DSKDLGSMEQEQFQS
+140 DSKDLGAMGQAQFQS

-161 NTLVNQLASTSTSSG
+161 NTLVNQLASAKS
-176 DTQKAVEALLVQLS
+176 DQIQKAVEALLVQLS
-190 LIAAEANEAFSLQTS
+190 LIAAETNEAFSLQTS

-216 SRKERFEQAVSD
+216 SRKERFEQAVTD

-234 SLLRRSKQ
+234 SLLRRSQQ

-249 HVFSAQG
+249 HAFSSSG
-256 SVSTHMET
+256 SVATHKET
-264 VKLHESI
+264 VKLDESI
-271 AQQRVEIE
+271 SLQKQEIE
-279 QLIDVQLSHF
+279 QLIDQQLSHF
-289 DELSMYAE
+289 DELSLYAE
-297 DTAKRLY
+297 DTATRLY
-304 HESMDFSH
+304 HESMDSSER
-312 QALLMQAIIAIGSVF
+312 ALWIQGVIALTSVV

-346 LQSAL
+346 LQGAL
-351 DQVAKKDLS
+351 DQVANKDLS
-360 VMVQY
+360 KMVRY

-384 LTQMIDNMRHS
+384 LTEMIENMRQS

-414 EAMQEQ
+414 EAMQDQ

-450 LVTDAVSSS
+450 LVTEAVSSS
-459 SDGQKTMDKSVEL
+459 NHGQETMDKSVEL
-472 MGSLENKLAES
+472 MSSLERKLAES

-488 QLESESASIGS
+488 QLESDSASIGS

-575 VGMVQCVEQTG
+575 VGMVQCFEQTG
-586 EVNHSISTVSD
+586 EVNHSISSVSE
-597 LLNEV
+597 LLTEV

-664 FKLAESSN
+664 FKLAEQSEN
-672 HQD
+672 KV

>member
-62 DINRSTTPYLSANYI
+62 DINRSSIPYLSADYV
-77 DELEPLKQTVLSNI
+77 DELEPLKQVVVNNI
-91 EQYQQQLNWFDGKA
+91 EHYQQQLNWFEGKSTA
-105 ESGSPLEP
+105 GSSLES
-113 ILQNIE
+113 ILQNIDE
-119 EAGVATINKIEQSLN
+119 TGVATIDKIDQTLN

-140 DSKDLGSMEQEQFQS
+140 DTKDLGSMEQAQFQS

-161 NTLVNQLASTSTSSG
+161 NTLVNQLASASS
-176 DTQKAVEALLVQLS
+176 DATQKAVEALLVQLS
-190 LIAAEANEAFSLQTS
+190 LIAAEANEAFSLQAS

-216 SRKERFEQAVSD
+216 SRHERFKEAVT
-228 LDNLDS
+228 NLEAQDPA
-234 SLLRRSKQ
+234 LVRRSKQ

-249 HVFSAQG
+249 HAFSAQG

-271 AQQRVEIE
+271 AEQRAEIE
-279 QLIDVQLSHF
+279 QAIDVQLGYF
-289 DELSMYAE
+289 DELSTYAE
-297 DTAKRLY
+297 HTATNLY
-304 HESMDFSH
+304 QESKESSN
-312 QALLMQAIIAIGSVF
+312 QALLMQIIISIVSVL
-327 IALLIGLNIA
+327 IALLIGVNIA

-346 LQSAL
+346 VQGAL
-351 DQVAKKDLS
+351 DQVANKDLS
-360 VMVQY
+360 SQVQY

-384 LTQMIDNMRHS
+384 LTHVIENMRQS
-395 STRLKE
+395 SLHLKE
-401 ASLENQST
+401 ASLDNQST
-409 SRSLS
+409 SGSLR
-414 EAMQEQ
+414 EAMLDQ

-450 LVTDAVSSS
+450 LVTSAVTSSS
-459 SDGQKTMDKSVEL
+459 AGQQTMGKNVDL
-472 MGSLENKLAES
+472 MGVLESKLAES
-483 TATIG
+483 TSTIDK
-488 QLESESASIGS
+488 LEKESASIGS

-551 EIHNKIEQLQTSSKL
+551 EIHHKIERLQNSSKL

-575 VGMVQCVEQTG
+575 ADMAQCVEQTG
-586 EVNHSISTVSD
+586 EVNQSISTVYG

-619 ASQVTQNISQIHTL
+619 ASQVTQSISQIHEL
-633 AEDNSQR
+633 AEENSQR
-640 SQVLFSHGQQLET
+640 SQVLFSHGQQLEI

-664 FKLAESSN
+664 FKLPKPSEN
-672 HQD
+672 KD

>member
-12 LGFFTLIVIMLGS
+12 LGFFVLIVIMLGS

-34 NITSHIETIT
+34 DITTRIENIT
-44 QQATPLMLQSST
+44 QQATPLILQSST

-77 DELEPLKQTVLSNI
+77 DELEPLKQTVLNNI
-91 EQYQQQLNWFDGKA
+91 EQYQQQLSWFEGKGA
-105 ESGSPLEP
+105 VGSQMEVMLNNITQTGVSTIDQIERVLE
-113 ILQNIE
+113 
-119 EAGVATINKIEQSLN
+119 
-134 LYVSYL
+134 LYVEYL
-140 DSKDLGSMEQEQFQS
+140 DSKDLGSMGQAQFQS

-161 NTLVNQLASTSTSSG
+161 NTLVNQLASADSEQ
-176 DTQKAVEALLVQLS
+176 TQKAIEALLVQLS

-216 SRKERFEQAVSD
+216 SRKERFEQAVAD
-228 LDNLDS
+228 LDNLES

-249 HVFSAQG
+249 HAFSDNG
-256 SVSTHMET
+256 SVATHKET
-264 VKLHESI
+264 VKLDESI
-271 AQQRVEIE
+271 SLQKQEIE
-279 QLIDVQLSHF
+279 QLIDQQLSHF

-297 DTAKRLY
+297 DTATRLY
-304 HESMDFSH
+304 HESMRSSQ
-312 QALLMQAIIAIGSVF
+312 QALLMQGVIALTSVL

-351 DQVAKKDLS
+351 DQVANKDLS
-360 VMVQY
+360 AIVQY

-370 FGLVSDKVNLVISH
+370 FGSVSDKVNLVISH
-384 LTQMIDNMRHS
+384 LTQMIENMRQS

-414 EAMQEQ
+414 EAMQDQ

-450 LVTDAVSSS
+450 LVTEAVSSS

-472 MGSLENKLAES
+472 MGSLERKLAES

-586 EVNHSISTVSD
+586 EVNHSISSVSD

-619 ASQVTQNISQIHTL
+619 ASQVTQNISQIHIL

-664 FKLAESSN
+664 FKLAEQSEN
-672 HQD
+672 EV

>member
-12 LGFFTLIVIMLGS
+12 LGFFVLIVIMLGS

-34 NITSHIETIT
+34 DITTRIESIT

-62 DINRSTTPYLSANYI
+62 DINRSITPYLSANYM
-77 DELEPLKQTVLSNI
+77 DELEPLKLTILNNI
-91 EQYQQQLNWFDGKA
+91 EQYQQQLSWFEGK
-105 ESGSPLEP
+105 
-113 ILQNIE
+113 
-119 EAGVATINKIEQSLN
+119 GVAGSQMEILLSNIDETGRSTIEKIEGVLE
-134 LYVSYL
+134 LYVAYL
-140 DSKDLGSMEQEQFQS
+140 DSKDLGAMGQAQFQS

-161 NTLVNQLASTSTSSG
+161 NTLVNQLASAKS
-176 DTQKAVEALLVQLS
+176 DQIQKAVEALLVQLS
-190 LIAAEANEAFSLQTS
+190 LIAAETNEAFSLQTS

-216 SRKERFEQAVSD
+216 SRKERFEQAVTD

-234 SLLRRSKQ
+234 SLLRRSQQ

-249 HVFSAQG
+249 HAFSSSG
-256 SVSTHMET
+256 SVSTHKET
-264 VKLHESI
+264 VKLDESI
-271 AQQRVEIE
+271 SLQNQEIE
-279 QLIDVQLSHF
+279 QLIDAQLNHF
-289 DELSMYAE
+289 DELSLYAE
-297 DTAKRLY
+297 DTATRLY
-304 HESMDFSH
+304 HESMDSSER
-312 QALLMQAIIAIGSVF
+312 ALWIQGVIALTSVV

-346 LQSAL
+346 LQGAL
-351 DQVAKKDLS
+351 DQVANKDLS
-360 VMVQY
+360 KMVRY

-384 LTQMIDNMRHS
+384 LTEMIENMRQS

-409 SRSLS
+409 SCSLS
-414 EAMQEQ
+414 EAMQDQ

-439 EITQAANQTLT
+439 EITQAATQTLT
-450 LVTDAVSSS
+450 LVTEAVSSS
-459 SDGQKTMDKSVEL
+459 NHGQQTMDKSVEL
-472 MGSLENKLAES
+472 MSSLERKLAES

-488 QLESESASIGS
+488 QLESDSASIGS

-575 VGMVQCVEQTG
+575 VGMVQCFEQTG
-586 EVNHSISTVSD
+586 EVNHSISSVSE
-597 LLNEV
+597 LLTEV

-612 TTEHQVV
+612 TTEHRVV

-664 FKLAESSN
+664 FKLAEQSEN
-672 HQD
+672 KV

>member
-62 DINRSTTPYLSANYI
+62 DINRNTTPYLSANYI

-119 EAGVATINKIEQSLN
+119 ETGVATINKVEQSLN

-140 DSKDLGSMEQEQFQS
+140 DSKDLGSMDQEQFQS

-161 NTLVNQLASTSTSSG
+161 NTLVNQLASTSSG
-176 DTQKAVEALLVQLS
+176 NTQKAVEALLVQLS

-271 AQQRVEIE
+271 ALQRVETE

-360 VMVQY
+360 VIVRY

-395 STRLKE
+395 SIRLKE

-409 SRSLS
+409 SRSLN

-640 SQVLFSHGQQLET
+640 FQVLFSHGQQLET

-672 HQD
+672 HKD

>member
-12 LGFFTLIVIMLGS
+12 LGFFVLIVIMLGS

-34 NITSHIETIT
+34 DITTRIENIT

-62 DINRSTTPYLSANYI
+62 DINRSITPYLSANYI
-77 DELEPLKQTVLSNI
+77 DELEPLKQIVLNNI
-91 EQYQQQLNWFDGKA
+91 EQYQQQLNWFEGKG
-105 ESGSPLEP
+105 EIGSQMEAMLN
-113 ILQNIE
+113 NITQT
-119 EAGVATINKIEQSLN
+119 GVSTTDKIERVLE
-134 LYVSYL
+134 LYVEYL
-140 DSKDLGSMEQEQFQS
+140 DSKDLGSMGQAQFQS

-161 NTLVNQLASTSTSSG
+161 NTLVNQLASANS
-176 DTQKAVEALLVQLS
+176 DQTQKAVEALLVQLS

-228 LDNLDS
+228 LANLDS

-242 SLSLLAS
+242 SLSLLAL
-249 HVFSAQG
+249 HAFSANG
-256 SVSTHMET
+256 SVSIHKET
-264 VKLHESI
+264 VKLDESI
-271 AQQRVEIE
+271 TLQRQETE
-279 QLIDVQLSHF
+279 LLIDQQLSYF

-297 DTAKRLY
+297 DTATRLY
-304 HESMDFSH
+304 HESMDSSQ
-312 QALLMQAIIAIGSVF
+312 QALMIQGVIAFASVL

-351 DQVAKKDLS
+351 GQVANKDLS

-370 FGLVSDKVNLVISH
+370 FGLVSNKVNLVISH
-384 LTQMIDNMRHS
+384 LTQMIDNMRQS

-414 EAMQEQ
+414 EAMQDQ

-450 LVTDAVSSS
+450 LVTEAVSSS
-459 SDGQKTMDKSVEL
+459 NHGQQTMDKSVEL
-472 MGSLENKLAES
+472 MSSLERKLAES
-483 TATIG
+483 TATIS
-488 QLESESASIGS
+488 QLESDSASIGS

-566 AVEQINQCV
+566 AVEQINQCM

-640 SQVLFSHGQQLET
+640 SQVLLSHGQQLEI

-664 FKLAESSN
+664 FKLAEQSEN
-672 HQD
+672 KV

>member
-44 QQATPLMLQSST
+44 QQATPFMLQSST

-161 NTLVNQLASTSTSSG
+161 NTLVNQLASTSSG
-176 DTQKAVEALLVQLS
+176 NTQKAVEALLVQLS

-242 SLSLLAS
+242 SLSLLVS
-249 HVFSAQG
+249 HIFSAQG

-271 AQQRVEIE
+271 AQKRVEIE
-279 QLIDVQLSHF
+279 HLIDVQLSHF

-672 HQD
+672 HKD

>member
-12 LGFFTLIVIMLGS
+12 LGFFILIVTMLGS

-34 NITSHIETIT
+34 DITTRIENIT
-44 QQATPLMLQSST
+44 QQATPLMHQSSA

-62 DINRSTTPYLSANYI
+62 DINRSTSPYLSANYI
-77 DELEPLKQTVLSNI
+77 DELEPLKQTVLNNI
-91 EQYQQQLNWFDGKA
+91 EQYQQQLSWFEGK
-105 ESGSPLEP
+105 G
-113 ILQNIE
+113 
-119 EAGVATINKIEQSLN
+119 EAGSQMETMLNNITQTGMSTIDQIERVLE
-134 LYVSYL
+134 LYVEYL
-140 DSKDLGSMEQEQFQS
+140 DGKDLGSMGQAQFQS

-161 NTLVNQLASTSTSSG
+161 NTLVNQLASADSEQ
-176 DTQKAVEALLVQLS
+176 TQKAIEALLVQLS
-190 LIAAEANEAFSLQTS
+190 LIVVEANEAFSLQTS

-216 SRKERFEQAVSD
+216 SRKERFEQAVTD

-249 HVFSAQG
+249 HAFSANG
-256 SVSTHMET
+256 SVSTHKET
-264 VKLHESI
+264 VKLDESI
-271 AQQRVEIE
+271 SLQKQEIE

-297 DTAKRLY
+297 DTATRLY
-304 HESMDFSH
+304 HESMDSSQ
-312 QALLMQAIIAIGSVF
+312 QALVMQGVIALASVL

-351 DQVAKKDLS
+351 DQVANKDLS
-360 VMVQY
+360 AMVQY

-370 FGLVSDKVNLVISH
+370 FGSVSDKVNLVISH
-384 LTQMIDNMRHS
+384 LTQMIENMRQS

-414 EAMQEQ
+414 EAMQDQ

-450 LVTDAVSSS
+450 LVTEAVSSS

-472 MGSLENKLAES
+472 MGSLERKLAES

-586 EVNHSISTVSD
+586 EVNYSISSVSD
-597 LLNEV
+597 LLTEV

-612 TTEHQVV
+612 TTEHHVV

-640 SQVLFSHGQQLET
+640 SQVLFSHGQQLEI

-664 FKLAESSN
+664 FKLAEQSEN
-672 HQD
+672 KV